1 MIDAKLIRSEPDRVR
16 EALARRGAGEL
27 VDAFLELDAERRRL
41 QAAVEE
47 ARAANNAA
55 AKAIAEAKQQGE
67 DTSIPIA
74 RQAQLKA
81 EQATDE
87 GALAEI
93 SERIRRLMLRMPN
106 LPDPTAADGMSEDDS
121 VTISTYGQKPDF
133 GFEPK
138 DHLELAGPDG
148 LGLIDIEAAAKVS
161 GSRFHY
167 LLGDLVR
174 LELAMVQWGM
184 DKLTAKGFLPVVPP
198 VLVREPAMEG
208 TGMFP
213 EAREQAYAVE
223 QDELFLVGTAEV
235 PLASLH
241 AGAILEEAQLP
252 LRYVGF
258 SPCFRREAGA
268 AGKDTRGIFRVHQ
281 FDKLEMFVFCLP
293 DQSQET
299 HDQLLAIEEEIAQ
312 ELGFHYQVQN
322 IPMGDLG
329 AAAAKKYDIE
339 VWLPGQQ
346 RYRELTSCSNTTD
359 FQSRRLDI
367 RYRPESG
374 GPRHVHTLNGTAVTS
389 SRTLLALIEYGQQAD
404 GSVRTP
410 EPLQAFGAPAELA
423 PRTI

>member
-1 MIDAKLIRSEPDRVR
+1 
-16 EALARRGAGEL
+16 
-27 VDAFLELDAERRRL
+27 
-41 QAAVEE
+41 
-47 ARAANNAA
+47 
-55 AKAIAEAKQQGE
+55 
-67 DTSIPIA
+67 
-74 RQAQLKA
+74 
-81 EQATDE
+81 
-87 GALAEI
+87 
-93 SERIRRLMLRMPN
+93 
-106 LPDPTAADGMSEDDS
+106 
-121 VTISTYGQKPDF
+121 
-133 GFEPK
+133 
-138 DHLELAGPDG
+138 
-148 LGLIDIEAAAKVS
+148 
-161 GSRFHY
+161 
-167 LLGDLVR
+167 VR

-184 DKLTAKGFLPVVPP
+184 DKLTGKGFLPVVPP

-213 EAREQAYAVE
+213 EAREQAYAIE
-223 QDELFLVGTAEV
+223 QDDMFLVGTAEV

-268 AGKDTRGIFRVHQ
+268 AGKETRGIFRVHQ

-293 DQSQET
+293 GQSQEI
-299 HDQLLAIEEEIAQ
+299 HDQLLAIEEKIAQ

-367 RYRPESG
+367 RYRPASG
-374 GPRHVHTLNGTAVTS
+374 GPRHVHTLNGTALTS

-410 EPLQAFGAPAELA
+410 APLQAFGAPSELA
-423 PRTI
+423 PRTV

>member
-41 QAAVEE
+41 QAAVEA

-55 AKAIAEAKQQGE
+55 AKAIAEAKQKGE

-121 VTISTYGQKPDF
+121 VTISTYGEKPDF

-161 GSRFHY
+161 GSRFLY

-184 DKLTAKGFLPVVPP
+184 AKLTGKGFLPVVPP

-223 QDELFLVGTAEV
+223 QDDLFLVGTAEV
-235 PLASLH
+235 PLA
-241 AGAILEEAQLP
+241 
-252 LRYVGF
+252 
-258 SPCFRREAGA
+258 
-268 AGKDTRGIFRVHQ
+268 
-281 FDKLEMFVFCLP
+281 
-293 DQSQET
+293 
-299 HDQLLAIEEEIAQ
+299 
-312 ELGFHYQVQN
+312 
-322 IPMGDLG
+322 
-329 AAAAKKYDIE
+329 
-339 VWLPGQQ
+339 
-346 RYRELTSCSNTTD
+346 
-359 FQSRRLDI
+359 
-367 RYRPESG
+367 
-374 GPRHVHTLNGTAVTS
+374 
-389 SRTLLALIEYGQQAD
+389 
-404 GSVRTP
+404 
-410 EPLQAFGAPAELA
+410 
-423 PRTI
+423 

>member
-27 VDAFLELDAERRRL
+27 VDAFLELDGERRRL
-41 QAAVEE
+41 QAAVEDG
-47 ARAANNAA
+47 RAANNAA
-55 AKAIAEAKQQGE
+55 AKAIAEAKQKGE

-87 GALAEI
+87 GALGEI
-93 SERIRRLMLRMPN
+93 TERIRKLMLRMPN
-106 LPDPTAADGMSEDDS
+106 LPDLTAADGMSEDDS

-184 DKLTAKGFLPVVPP
+184 AKLTGKGFLPVVPP

-223 QDELFLVGTAEV
+223 QDDLFLVGTAEV

-293 DQSQET
+293 DQSQQDPRPAARDRGGDRPGAGVPLPGAE
-299 HDQLLAIEEEIAQ
+299 HPDGRPRRRRRQEVRHRGLAARPAALPGADVLLQ
-312 ELGFHYQVQN
+312 HHRLPV
-322 IPMGDLG
+322 
-329 AAAAKKYDIE
+329 AAARHP
-339 VWLPGQQ
+339 LPL
-346 RYRELTSCSNTTD
+346 RV
-359 FQSRRLDI
+359 
-367 RYRPESG
+367 G
-374 GPRHVHTLNGTAVTS
+374 GRGTCT
-389 SRTLLALIEYGQQAD
+389 R
-404 GSVRTP
+404 
-410 EPLQAFGAPAELA
+410 
-423 PRTI
+423 

>member
-1 MIDAKLIRSEPDRVR
+1 
-16 EALARRGAGEL
+16 
-27 VDAFLELDAERRRL
+27 
-41 QAAVEE
+41 
-47 ARAANNAA
+47 
-55 AKAIAEAKQQGE
+55 
-67 DTSIPIA
+67 
-74 RQAQLKA
+74 
-81 EQATDE
+81 
-87 GALAEI
+87 
-93 SERIRRLMLRMPN
+93 MLRMPN

-121 VTISTYGQKPDF
+121 VTISTHGQKPDF

-138 DHLELAGPDG
+138 DHLELVGPDG

-184 DKLTAKGFLPVVPP
+184 AKLTGKAFLPVVPP

-213 EAREQAYAVE
+213 EAREQAYAIE
-223 QDELFLVGTAEV
+223 QDDLFLVGTAEV

-241 AGAILEEAQLP
+241 VGAILEEAQLP
-252 LRYVGF
+252 LRYVGL

-367 RYRPESG
+367 RYRPASG
-374 GPRHVHTLNGTAVTS
+374 GPRHVHTLNGTALTS

-410 EPLQAFGAPAELA
+410 EPLQAFGAPPELA

>member
-1 MIDAKLIRSEPDRVR
+1 
-16 EALARRGAGEL
+16 
-27 VDAFLELDAERRRL
+27 
-41 QAAVEE
+41 
-47 ARAANNAA
+47 
-55 AKAIAEAKQQGE
+55 
-67 DTSIPIA
+67 
-74 RQAQLKA
+74 
-81 EQATDE
+81 
-87 GALAEI
+87 
-93 SERIRRLMLRMPN
+93 
-106 LPDPTAADGMSEDDS
+106 MSEDDS
-121 VTISTYGQKPDF
+121 VTISTHGQKPDF

-174 LELAMVQWGM
+174 LELAMMQWGM
-184 DKLTAKGFLPVVPP
+184 DKLTAGGFLPVVPP

-223 QDELFLVGTAEV
+223 QDDLFLVGTAEV

-252 LRYVGF
+252 LRYVGL

-299 HDQLLAIEEEIAQ
+299 HDQLLAIEEEIAE

-367 RYRPESG
+367 RYRPASG
-374 GPRHVHTLNGTAVTS
+374 GPRHVHTLNGTALTS

-410 EPLQAFGAPAELA
+410 ERLQAFGAPPELA

>member
-1 MIDAKLIRSEPDRVR
+1 
-16 EALARRGAGEL
+16 
-27 VDAFLELDAERRRL
+27 
-41 QAAVEE
+41 
-47 ARAANNAA
+47 
-55 AKAIAEAKQQGE
+55 
-67 DTSIPIA
+67 
-74 RQAQLKA
+74 
-81 EQATDE
+81 
-87 GALAEI
+87 
-93 SERIRRLMLRMPN
+93 
-106 LPDPTAADGMSEDDS
+106 MSEDDS
-121 VTISTYGQKPDF
+121 VTISTHGQKPDF

-138 DHLELAGPDG
+138 DHLELAGADG

-184 DKLTAKGFLPVVPP
+184 AKLTGKGFLPVVPP

-213 EAREQAYAVE
+213 EARDQAYAIE
-223 QDELFLVGTAEV
+223 QDDLFLVGTAEV

-252 LRYVGF
+252 LRYVGL

-293 DQSQET
+293 EQSQET

-367 RYRPESG
+367 RYRPSSG
-374 GPRHVHTLNGTAVTS
+374 GPRHVHTLNGTALTS

-410 EPLQAFGAPAELA
+410 EPLQAFGAPPELA

>member
-1 MIDAKLIRSEPDRVR
+1 MIDVKLIRSDTDQVR
-16 EALARRGAGEL
+16 AALARRGAGEL
-27 VDAFLELDAERRRL
+27 VDEFLALDAEARGLR
-41 QAAVEE
+41 AAVEQV
-47 ARAANNAA
+47 RADRNAA
-55 AKAIAEAKQQGE
+55 AKAIAEAMQRGD

-74 RQAQLKA
+74 RQASLKA
-81 EQATDE
+81 KQADDE
-87 GALAEI
+87 AQLAQIEVRLGEVM
-93 SERIRRLMLRMPN
+93 SRIPN
-106 LPDPTAADGMSEDDS
+106 VPDPTAADGLSEDDA
-121 VTISTYGQKPDF
+121 VTLHTHGEQPQF

-138 DHLELAGPDG
+138 DHLDLAGPDG
-148 LGLIDIEAAAKVS
+148 LGLIDMEAGARVS
-161 GSRFHY
+161 GSRFAY
-167 LLGDLVR
+167 LKGDLVR
-174 LELAMVQWGM
+174 LQFAMVQWG
-184 DKLTAKGFLPVVPP
+184 LSRLAEEGFVPVIPP
-198 VLVREPAMEG
+198 VLVREAAMEG
-208 TGMFP
+208 TGFFP
-213 EAREQAYAVE
+213 EAREQVYGVPE
-223 QDELFLVGTAEV
+223 DELFLVGTAEV

-241 AGAILEEAQLP
+241 GGSILAEQDLP
-252 LRYVGF
+252 LRYAGY
-258 SPCFRREAGA
+258 STCFRREAGA
-268 AGKDTRGIFRVHQ
+268 GGKDTRGIFRVHQ

-299 HDQLLAIEEEIAQ
+299 HDQLLSIEEEIAQ

-367 RYRPESG
+367 RYRPASG
-374 GPRHVHTLNGTAVTS
+374 GPRHVHTLNGTALTS

-423 PRTI
+423 PRNI

>member
-1 MIDAKLIRSEPDRVR
+1 MIDVKLIRSDTDRVR
-16 EALARRGAGEL
+16 QALARRGAGEL
-27 VDAFLELDAERRRL
+27 VDAFLELDGERLLLQAQVEQVRAER
-41 QAAVEE
+41 
-47 ARAANNAA
+47 NAA
-55 AKAIAEAKQQGE
+55 AKAIAEAKQRGD

-74 RQAQLKA
+74 KQAQLKSQ
-81 EQATDE
+81 QANDE
-87 GALAEI
+87 VALAAI
-93 SERIRRLMLRMPN
+93 SSRIGDVLLQIPN
-106 LPDPTAADGMSEDDS
+106 LPDETAADGMAEEDA
-121 VTISTYGQKPDF
+121 VTVSTHGQPPDF
-133 GFEPK
+133 GFPPK
-138 DHLELAGPDG
+138 DHLELAGPEG
-148 LGLIDIEAAAKVS
+148 LGLIDMEAAAHVS

-174 LELAMVQWGM
+174 LEFALMQWGM
-184 DKLTAKGFLPVVPP
+184 AKLTAKGFVPVIPP

-213 EAREQAYAVE
+213 EAREQVYAVP

-241 AGAILEEAQLP
+241 AGAILAEDDLP

-281 FDKLEMFVFCLP
+281 FDKLEMFVYCLP
-293 DQSQET
+293 EASQQI

-312 ELGFHYQVQN
+312 ELGLHYRVQN
-322 IPMGDLG
+322 ISVGDLG
-329 AAAAKKYDIE
+329 ASAAKKYDIE

-346 RYRELTSCSNTTD
+346 RYRELTSCSNCTD
-359 FQSRRLDI
+359 YQARRLDV
-367 RYRPESG
+367 RYRTDA
-374 GPRHVHTLNGTAVTS
+374 GPRHVHMLNGTAATS

-410 EPLQAFGAPAELA
+410 EPLHAFGAPAQLEA
-423 PRTI
+423 R